1 MIVKNRKTGKEYP
14 ITKADWAKLTEQ
26 KLSRNFIVMDEND
39 NPKQKIQIPKVIEEY
54 QQTKVDELRIVKESK
69 QEKTQSK

>member
-14 ITKADWAKLTEQ
+14 ITKVDWDKLTEQ
-26 KLSRNFIVMDEND
+26 KLHRNFIVIDAND

-54 QQTKVDELRIVKESK
+54 QQAKVEELRITKEVK
-69 QEKTQSK
+69 QAKTQSK

>member
-14 ITKADWAKLTEQ
+14 ITKVDWDKLIEQ
-26 KLSRNFIVMDEND
+26 KLSRNYIVMDAND
-39 NPKQKIQIPKVIEEY
+39 NPKQKIQIPKIIEEY
-54 QQTKVDELRIVKESK
+54 QQTKVDELRMAKEVK